1 MADSTEDLKRE
12 MEAFERGEETEA
24 GSAAPVDAQAP
35 VGGARRTIPSW
46 IYWVI
51 LGDVIIAIGVLAY
64 FIL

>member
-12 MEAFERGEETEA
+12 MEAFEHGEETEE
-24 GSAAPVDAQAP
+24 GSAASVETQTA
-35 VGGARRTIPSW
+35 VGGTRRTIPSW

-51 LGDVIIAIGVLAY
+51 LGDVIILIGVLVY